1 MGTGASLG
9 PGVIVLALP
18 RLPPRKSKVLP
29 GMVGADARVG
39 GGAVVCGGV
48 RLGKSAIVAAGEV
61 VEDDV
66 PDGGVYMSGRV
77 SGNFGPEI

>member
-1 MGTGASLG
+1 
-9 PGVIVLALP
+9 
-18 RLPPRKSKVLP
+18 
-29 GMVGADARVG
+29 MVGADARVG

-66 PDGGVYMSGRV
+66 PDNGVYMSGRV
-77 SGNFGPEI
+77 SGRF